1 MKWIP
6 HAGPAILFGI
16 FSATTHLGAADKINT
31 SYISTSPG
39 SSTVIWIAKDA
50 RIFEKHGLDATVIFI
65 SGSVRGIQ
73 AILAGEIPVGEGG
86 GPGLASARLAGGDVV
101 AIAGNVNV
109 LPYYLVANPNIKRPE
124 DLRGKIGGT
133 HIAGT
138 TAEFALKV
146 GLKKIG
152 LEPNKDVTLRV
163 IGGSTERMIALQKG
177 IVQFT
182 VVTEAGKAQAE
193 KLGYPMVVDMA
204 SLQIPFPQ
212 NGVYTSTK
220 LIRENP
226 DLVRR
231 YMRAYVEA
239 IQYYKGHKEETLKI
253 MRKYSRLDDRKVL
266 EEAWDWHVRFI
277 PEAPYA
283 PPEGYQLILQ
293 DMATTNPKAAQAN
306 VKDYVDSRFVKE
318 LEDSGF
324 IKNLYRKWRSNRSS
338 SSIRSNCKRKSAD
351 LNDWNVLNGLN
362 GLSRGQS
369 FSLAACKT
377 CRIGSTSITSDDSC
391 NFSSRIASGTTAIT
405 SSSRTW

>member
-1 MKWIP
+1 MKWIR
-6 HAGPAILFGI
+6 HAGATVFLLI
-16 FSATTHLGAADKINT
+16 FSATTDLDAADKINT

-39 SSTVIWIAKDA
+39 SSTVIQVAKDI
-50 RIFEKHGLDATVIFI
+50 RIFDKYGLDATIIFI

-73 AILAGEIPVGEGG
+73 SILAGEIPLGEGG

-109 LPYYLVANPNIKRPE
+109 LPYYLVAQPSIKRPE
-124 DLRGKIGGT
+124 DLKGKIGGN

-152 LEPNKDVTLRV
+152 IDPLKDVNLRV
-163 IGGSTERMIALQKG
+163 IGGSLERMVALQKG

-212 NGVYTSTK
+212 NGVYTSTR

-231 YMRAYVEA
+231 YMRAYTEA
-239 IQYYKGHKEETLKI
+239 IHYYKTHKEETMNI

-266 EEAWDWHVRFI
+266 EEAWDWHARFI
-277 PEAPYA
+277 TDAPY
-283 PPEGYQLILQ
+283 PPPDGYQLVLQ
-293 DMATTNPKAAQAN
+293 DMAATNPKAAQAN
-306 VKDYVDSRFVKE
+306 VKDYVDLRFVKE

-324 IKNLYRKWRSNRSS
+324 IKNLYRK
-338 SSIRSNCKRKSAD
+338 
-351 LNDWNVLNGLN
+351 
-362 GLSRGQS
+362 
-369 FSLAACKT
+369 
-377 CRIGSTSITSDDSC
+377 
-391 NFSSRIASGTTAIT
+391 
-405 SSSRTW
+405 

>member
-1 MKWIP
+1 MNYP
-6 HAGPAILFGI
+6 RHMRNQRTHLLLVFFILFPAL
-16 FSATTHLGAADKINT
+16 SMAADKINT
-31 SYISTSPG
+31 SYISTAPG
-39 SSTVIWIAKDA
+39 SSTVIQVAKDI
-50 RIFEKHGLDATVIFI
+50 RIFDKYGLDATVIFI

-73 AILAGEIPVGEGG
+73 AILAGEIPLGEGG

-109 LPYYLVANPNIKRPE
+109 LPYYLVAQPSIKRPE
-124 DLRGKIGGT
+124 DLRGKIGGN

-152 LEPNKDVTLRV
+152 LDPARDVNLRV

-231 YMRAYVEA
+231 YIRAYTEA
-239 IQYYKGHKEETLKI
+239 IHYYKTHKEETQKI

-266 EEAWDWHVRFI
+266 DEAWEWHARFI
-277 PEAPYA
+277 PEAPYP
-283 PPEGYQLILQ
+283 PPEGYQLVLQ
-293 DMATTNPKAAQAN
+293 DMAATNAKAAQAN
-306 VKDYVDSRFVKE
+306 VKDYVDISFVKE

-324 IKNLYRKWRSNRSS
+324 IKNLYRK
-338 SSIRSNCKRKSAD
+338 
-351 LNDWNVLNGLN
+351 
-362 GLSRGQS
+362 
-369 FSLAACKT
+369 
-377 CRIGSTSITSDDSC
+377 
-391 NFSSRIASGTTAIT
+391 
-405 SSSRTW
+405 